1 VTLSDIFLLDQLL
14 GGAQSK
20 QQNWRRRKE
29 ILLYANKM
37 HGTSSMVGTLRRTDY
52 ILQKE
57 TTLGREKE
65 EEPDIGLQNSN
76 VNCFT

>member
-1 VTLSDIFLLDQLL
+1 
-14 GGAQSK
+14 
-20 QQNWRRRKE
+20 
-29 ILLYANKM
+29 M